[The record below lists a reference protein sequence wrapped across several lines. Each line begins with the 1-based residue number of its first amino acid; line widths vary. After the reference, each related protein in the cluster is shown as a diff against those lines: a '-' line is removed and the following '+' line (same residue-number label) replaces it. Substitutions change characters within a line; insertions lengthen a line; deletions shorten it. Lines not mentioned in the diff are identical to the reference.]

1 MPRGEQY
8 HQRLSRPS
16 WAFAPPAGEA
26 ERVIKPNDGHP
37 DFPEGREAWA
47 DDASQHGANSFP
59 EDLEAESSD
68 ALSPVAHCQYHLVH
82 VIIGYLV
89 HLRHIY
95 KSFVPFL

>member
-1 MPRGEQY
+1 MPWGEQY

-26 ERVIKPNDGHP
+26 EKGHKTQMMATQISP
-37 DFPEGREAWA
+37 KVAE
-47 DDASQHGANSFP
+47 DASQHRANSFQ

-82 VIIGYLV
+82 VIIG
-89 HLRHIY
+89 
-95 KSFVPFL
+95 FVCSGCI